1 MTADQPA
8 PNPEEIEARMAESI
22 LGDEGL
28 RDELT
33 DEEAQPLIDFG
44 LRQVHDLAR
53 RASAQAA
60 GLTLDDSVD
69 NLRRL
74 MKRINRFVGERAQGD
89 PELTRQSLERVAR
102 VSQEL
107 YGNAV
112 LPPSLAEIE
121 GFLKVQADLNTAQV
135 VERLTRMFA
144 PPDLPAP
151 GLGAPLTPEQLS
163 GPPKRDQLAGPPRP
177 EQLAPPPQPGLL
189 NRIAGQLRSDEVS
202 APPDEKPAGSPEP
215 LEPAAPRPG
224 LFGRIAGQFK
234 PDEASAP
241 PDEKPAS
248 PPGPEKP
255 ATPQPGLFGRIA
267 GQFKPDEAS
276 APPDKPLPSS
286 PPDKDSE

>member
-1 MTADQPA
+1 MTADQPT

-44 LRQVHDLAR
+44 LRQIHDLAR

-60 GLTLDDSVD
+60 GLTLDDSMD
-69 NLRRL
+69 HLRKL

-107 YGNAV
+107 YGHAV
-112 LPPSLAEIE
+112 LPPSLAEME

-151 GLGAPLTPEQLS
+151 ELDAPPKPEQLAS
-163 GPPKRDQLAGPPRP
+163 PPKLDQLSGPAKRDQIAGPPKQEQLAGPPKRDQLAAPPRP
-177 EQLAPPPQPGLL
+177 NLL
-189 NRIAGQLRSDEVS
+189 ERIAAQFNVDKPEP
-202 APPDEKPAGSPEP
+202 APEPPPDELFPFPPA
-215 LEPAAPRPG
+215 
-224 LFGRIAGQFK
+224 
-234 PDEASAP
+234 
-241 PDEKPAS
+241 
-248 PPGPEKP
+248 
-255 ATPQPGLFGRIA
+255 
-267 GQFKPDEAS
+267 
-276 APPDKPLPSS
+276 
-286 PPDKDSE
+286 DKDPE

>member
-1 MTADQPA
+1 MTADQPT

-60 GLTLDDSVD
+60 GLSLDDSVD
-69 NLRRL
+69 NLRKL

-102 VSQEL
+102 VSQEV

-112 LPPSLAEIE
+112 LPPSLAEME

-135 VERLTRMFA
+135 IERLTRMFA

-151 GLGAPLTPEQLS
+151 GLGAPPKPEQLAGPPKLDQLPGPAKRDQIGGPPKRDQIGGPPKQEQLA
-163 GPPKRDQLAGPPRP
+163 GPPKRDQLAPPPRP
-177 EQLAPPPQPGLL
+177 NLL
-189 NRIAGQLRSDEVS
+189 ERIAAQFNLDEPEP
-202 APPDEKPAGSPEP
+202 APEPPPDELFPFPPADEDPE
-215 LEPAAPRPG
+215 
-224 LFGRIAGQFK
+224 
-234 PDEASAP
+234 
-241 PDEKPAS
+241 
-248 PPGPEKP
+248 
-255 ATPQPGLFGRIA
+255 
-267 GQFKPDEAS
+267 
-276 APPDKPLPSS
+276 
-286 PPDKDSE
+286 